1 MYISVQ
7 DLIALATVVL
17 PFLIPLGGGL
27 YKHIVDSLPSNQ
39 RQAVVDAVRVA
50 THALEA
56 DPSIEAD
63 ANTLAN
69 NVLKELHLPANP
81 NFVKSLV
88 AIFQEDLGGA
98 SAAAH
103 DQGVS
108 QSESSPGTP
117 VGFLPPAAPSTGPSL
132 HR

>member
-1 MYISVQ
+1 MNISVQ
-7 DLIALATVVL
+7 DLIALATVLL

-27 YKHIVDSLPSNQ
+27 YKHIVDNLPSNQ

-88 AIFQEDLGGA
+88 AIFQEDLGSANAA
-98 SAAAH
+98 SH
-103 DQGVS
+103 DQGVA
-108 QSESSPGTP
+108 QDVVSPASP
-117 VGFLPPAAPSTGPSL
+117 VGFAPPAVPSTGPSL
-132 HR
+132 RQ